1 MSYHKTIVVIT
12 VRAHCFHDCLN
23 MHISSIC
30 SNKSDFF
37 KHLESVKSWF
47 EVRGYP
53 NKLIEQEMEKVKVFK
68 NANVVRQRDPRKGG
82 TFALMYHPLFK
93 SMGKIF
99 NINLYLL
106 CMNNDFTRCLPL
118 NQ

>member
-1 MSYHKTIVVIT
+1 M
-12 VRAHCFHDCLN
+12 
-23 MHISSIC
+23 
-30 SNKSDFF
+30 
-37 KHLESVKSWF
+37 KSWF

-53 NKLIEQEMEKVKVFK
+53 NKLMEQETEKVKVFK
-68 NANVVRQRDPRKGG
+68 NANVVRKRDPRKGD
-82 TFALMYHPLFK
+82 TFALTYHPLFK

-106 CMNNDFTRCLPL
+106 CMNNDVKRCLPL